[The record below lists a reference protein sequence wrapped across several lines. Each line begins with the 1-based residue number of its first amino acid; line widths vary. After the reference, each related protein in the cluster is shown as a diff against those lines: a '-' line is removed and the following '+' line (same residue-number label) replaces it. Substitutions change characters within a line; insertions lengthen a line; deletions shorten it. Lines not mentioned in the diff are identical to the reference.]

1 MKSFLATADWH
12 LGIRPYSLLRRELD
26 FYKSAKQIIGSLK
39 SDSIIFNAGDI
50 FDTARP
56 KFEAV
61 RCLKDIHDELVKK
74 NSTMFYIEG
83 NHDIVDIYD
92 KNNGL
97 KHLTNIFNREDNLGI
112 NYLETGKSKVF
123 KDLYVMGIK
132 YMPKQ
137 DLINTLS
144 NLDYPINS
152 YKKIL
157 MLHASC
163 KEFTNFFLESSLSID
178 EIPNLDYWDYIIIGD
193 THVHKYLKKNNTLII
208 SPGSIE
214 MVSSSE
220 DPNKFLYE
228 ISKDSINDIPIKTRP
243 CYKFIINEEVVSD
256 NDIAIM
262 RKIAAENPL
271 VFIEASPNTLG
282 INNIYSLFNLDQAV
296 IRLKI
301 TKGKKDKFSNL
312 NNIENNEEEIL
323 SLNDFTSR
331 FLEKN
336 NNGLSSQVIECLKKL
351 SNNEEIDTKEILIN
365 LINQNNVQQR
375 QSL

>member
-39 SDSIIFNAGDI
+39 NDSIIFNAGDI

-61 RCLKDIHDELVKK
+61 RCLKDIHDELIKK

-83 NHDIVDIYD
+83 NHDIVDVYD
-92 KNNGL
+92 KANGL

-112 NYLETGKSKVF
+112 NYLETGKAKIFNSM
-123 KDLYVMGIK
+123 YIMGIK
-132 YMPKQ
+132 YMPKLE
-137 DLINTLS
+137 LINTLA

-152 YKKIL
+152 YKKVL
-157 MLHASC
+157 MLHVSC
-163 KEFTNFFLESSLSID
+163 KEFTNFYLESSLSIN
-178 EIPNLDYWDYIIIGD
+178 EIPNLNYWDYIIIGD
-193 THVHKYLKKNNTLII
+193 THVHKYIKKDNTLIM

-228 ISKDSINDIPIKTRP
+228 ISGYDINDVPIKTRP

-256 NDIAIM
+256 NDMATM
-262 RKIAAENPL
+262 RKIATENPL

-296 IRLKI
+296 LRLKI
-301 TKGKKDKFSNL
+301 TKDKKDKFSNFD
-312 NNIENNEEEIL
+312 NIEDKEEIL
-323 SLNDFTSR
+323 SLNDFIAKV
-331 FLEKN
+331 LERNIN
-336 NNGLSSQVIECLKKL
+336 NLSDQVIECLKNL
-351 SNNEEIDTKEILIN
+351 SKNEEIDTKEILIN